1 MNDVRHADPALID
14 IDLAG
19 SWQLTEV
26 DGDLAATMPVPGDVI
41 SALHDAGAIP
51 DPYWGR
57 NEYACRWIAE
67 RDWTIARR
75 FDLPDTDPGPGW
87 HLDLT
92 YLDTVATV
100 RINGTV
106 VLEAANAFRRWR
118 PDVSAALRSG
128 SNTIEVRFHSNQK
141 AGADI
146 LARQPFPVPYEARNS
161 PIPHGNML
169 RKPQCHFG
177 WDWNIA
183 VAPFGL
189 YGEARLRRMAPARI
203 EAVEAAQHH
212 DTATGAV
219 TVEAKVTLVGLAG
232 TTAPWHIRFAGQEHA
247 GEVAVGPAE
256 TTVTARFEVA
266 DPKLWQPAG
275 SGEQPLYDLE
285 VVAGGDRVR
294 RRIGLRT
301 IELVTDP
308 DPAGARFLFR
318 VNGRDVFCR
327 GANWIP
333 ADALPGRVTREKTA
347 DLLRSAVAANM
358 NMIRIWGGGQYEPDW
373 FYDLCDELGLLV
385 WQDFMFACNL
395 YPSTPEFLAEVRAEV
410 REQAQRLNWRACLAL
425 WCGDNE
431 LIGALTW
438 FPESL
443 TDRDRYLVSYDRL
456 NRTIEETL
464 KSVAPETRWWPSSP
478 SPGYLNFGDAWHQDG
493 SGDMHFWSVW
503 HEGEDFAHYRSVRPR
518 FCSEFGFQ
526 SYPSMAVIRR
536 FAGPDDM
543 NIASPVME
551 SHQKNRG
558 GNARIAETMFR
569 YFRFP
574 EGFENFVYLSQVQ
587 QGLAIRTA
595 VEGWRSLK
603 PHCMGSLI
611 WQLNDTWPVAS
622 WASLDHGGGWKSL
635 HYMAR
640 RFFRPFLVAAV
651 PGPDG
656 TTIDLFAVNDREAPV
671 NVAVVV
677 EAITVRG
684 QSLWQRSVKAGVGTE
699 AAAVIASVAA
709 TDIPDDA
716 VLIWRWIGP
725 DGETCVEH
733 CAPAAYKALPLTD
746 PGLRAE
752 CAATPPG
759 YEIALTASALALHVV
774 VEADMPGQFS
784 DNVVDVVPGCPVRLD
799 FRPAGTDTLPT
810 FTVRHLQSSLTPGAA
825 LEVAPPG

>member
-1 MNDVRHADPALID
+1 MTEVQNAEPMQIAV
-14 IDLAG
+14 DLAG
-19 SWQLTEV
+19 VWQLAEIE
-26 DGDLAATMPVPGDVI
+26 GDHTAPMGVPGDVI
-41 SALHDAGAIP
+41 SALHDAGAIA

-57 NEYACRWIAE
+57 NEYGCRWIAQ
-67 RDWTIARR
+67 RDWTITRS
-75 FDLPDTDPGPGW
+75 FDLPDTDPGAGW
-87 HLDLT
+87 YLDLT

-118 PDVSAALRSG
+118 PDVSAALRG
-128 SNTIEVRFHSNQK
+128 GTNTIEIRFHSNPK
-141 AGADI
+141 AGAEI

-183 VAPFGL
+183 LAPFGL
-189 YGEARLRRMAPARI
+189 HGEARLCRMAPARI
-203 EAVEAAQHH
+203 EAVETAQHH
-212 DTATGAV
+212 DAATGAV
-219 TVEAKVTLVGLAG
+219 TVDVKVTLIGVADATADWRVRFADQERAG
-232 TTAPWHIRFAGQEHA
+232 T
-247 GEVAVGPAE
+247 VDVGPTE
-256 TTVTARFEVA
+256 TAVTARFEVT
-266 DPKLWQPAG
+266 DPQLWQPAG
-275 SGEQPLYDLE
+275 SGDQALYDLE
-285 VVAGGDRVR
+285 VTAGGDHAR

-308 DPAGARFLFR
+308 DDAGARFLFR
-318 VNGRDVFCR
+318 VNGREVFCR

-333 ADALPGRVTREKTA
+333 ADALPGRIDREKTA

-358 NMIRIWGGGQYEPDW
+358 NMIRVWGGGQYEPDW
-373 FYDLCDELGLLV
+373 FYDLCDELGLMV

-395 YPSTPEFLAEVRAEV
+395 YPSTPAFLDEVRAEV
-410 REQAQRLNWRACLAL
+410 REQARRLDWRACLAL

-443 TDRDRYLVSYDRL
+443 ADRDRYLVSYDRL
-456 NRTIEETL
+456 NRTIEEAL
-464 KSVAPETRWWPSSP
+464 KSVAPDARWWPSSP
-478 SPGYLNFGDAWHQDG
+478 SPGYMNFGDAWHQDG

-526 SYPSMAVIRR
+526 SYPSMAVIRQ
-536 FAGPDDM
+536 FADPADM

-622 WASLDHGGGWKSL
+622 WASLDYGGGWKAL

-640 RFFRPFLVAAV
+640 RFYRPFLVTAV
-651 PGPDG
+651 PSADG
-656 TTIDLFAVNDREAPV
+656 ATIDLFAVNDLDTAASTTVE
-671 NVAVVV
+671 V
-677 EAITVRG
+677 EAIDVG
-684 QSLWQRSVKAGVGTE
+684 GLSLWRRSVEAKVGTE
-699 AAAVIASVAA
+699 AAMTITGIPAA
-709 TDIPDDA
+709 DVPEDA
-716 VLIWRWIGP
+716 ILTWRWTGP
-725 DGETCVEH
+725 DGEICAEH
-733 CAPAAYKALPLTD
+733 YAPAAYKALSLTD
-746 PGLRAE
+746 PGLDVNVIV
-752 CAATPPG
+752 TPDG
-759 YEIALTASALALHVV
+759 AEIALTSTALALYVT
-774 VEADMPGQFS
+774 VEANISGRFS
-784 DNVVDVVPGCPVRLD
+784 DNVIDLVPGRPIRLG
-799 FRPAGTDTLPT
+799 FRSLESGRAPR
-810 FTVRHLQSSLTPGAA
+810 FTVRHLQSSLTPGPAITA
-825 LEVAPPG
+825 